1 MNNILTL
8 LNISSTT
15 TLIEISNTSFLY
27 YLLSYIYLF
36 MIGSVIGYFLEVLF
50 RRFVS
55 MKRWI
60 NPGFLK
66 GPYLPL
72 YGFGTCILYTISDI
86 GIRYISS
93 FSSLPSYYSY
103 FINLSNIEING
114 DINFYITS
122 LIIILLI
129 GIAMTLIE
137 LIAGIIFIKGLHI
150 KLWDY
155 SSLKGNYKGI
165 IAPLF
170 SLLWTLIGAIY
181 FYFLHPLI
189 YEMINI
195 FNNHLLGLT
204 FVLGLFS
211 ATFIIDFI
219 NSMKLSISL
228 NKEAKSKN
236 LIIDLEKL
244 KINAKK
250 YKIKNKKIEEL
261 KKLIDEV
268 SEPLKEKINKIHYE
282 AKRHLYIN
290 NEIPSKSAKDIDE
303 TPRMK
308 KERLEKENNNIN
320 KENIDNKDY

>member
-1 MNNILTL
+1 MFANNIKTISTL
-8 LNISSTT
+8 LIS
-15 TLIEISNTSFLY
+15 LLEISNTSFLY
-27 YLLSYIYLF
+27 YFLSYIYLF
-36 MIGSVIGYFLEVLF
+36 MIGSMIGYILEVLF

-72 YGFGTCILYTISDI
+72 YGFGTCILYFLSDL

-93 FSSLPSYYSY
+93 LSSLPSYYSF

-114 DINFYITS
+114 NLNFYITS
-122 LIIILLI
+122 LIIILII
-129 GIAMTLIE
+129 GISMTLIE

-170 SLLWTLIGAIY
+170 SFIWMMIGALY
-181 FYFLHPLI
+181 FFFIHPLI

-204 FVLGLFS
+204 FILGLFS
-211 ATFIIDFI
+211 ATFLIDFY
-219 NSMKLSISL
+219 NSMKLSLSL
-228 NKEAKSKN
+228 NKEAKAKN
-236 LIIDLEKL
+236 ILIDFEKL
-244 KINAKK
+244 KLNAKK
-250 YKIKNKKIEEL
+250 YKLKAKRIEEIKKIL
-261 KKLIDEV
+261 DEA
-268 SEPLKEKINKIHYE
+268 SQPLKEKITKFHNE
-282 AKRHLYIN
+282 ARRHLYIN
-290 NEIPSKSAKDIDE
+290 NEIPTKSAKEIDE

-308 KERLEKENNNIN
+308 KERLEKENKNENIN
-320 KENIDNKDY
+320 SK